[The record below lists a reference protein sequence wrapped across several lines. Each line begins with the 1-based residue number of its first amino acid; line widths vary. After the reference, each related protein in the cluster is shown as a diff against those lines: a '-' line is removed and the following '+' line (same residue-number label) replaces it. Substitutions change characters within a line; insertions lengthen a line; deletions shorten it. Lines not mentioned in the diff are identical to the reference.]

1 MNFDQI
7 KNKNEFV
14 NMFKL
19 IEFYKMLY
27 NVDVFNFDKIIDSI
41 ISMVINYL
49 YNCNKLYVFDVMKNL
64 YYQNK
69 LVSVDV
75 EIDDVVVN
83 DDDEVYDYSN
93 VENI

>member
-1 MNFDQI
+1 
-7 KNKNEFV
+7 
-14 NMFKL
+14 MFKL

-64 YYQNK
+64 YY
-69 LVSVDV
+69 
-75 EIDDVVVN
+75 
-83 DDDEVYDYSN
+83 
-93 VENI
+93 